1 MRLIIFILFISVSN
15 FSLLNAQDSL
25 ALHYS
30 KSLSTSRIQNDVV
43 VLASDNME
51 GRDTGSK
58 GQKLAAKYIHQQ
70 FLNAHLIN
78 PSGTKDSLEYFQN
91 FSVYKQE
98 QSGAEIKNLDKEF
111 KNYEDILISGFT
123 NYSNDSMDLVF
134 LGTAPDTSYTN
145 KDYSNKAVLFLSSNL
160 YAAAIKSNDIVIAS
174 KAKLVLF
181 CNPNQNNQYK
191 GLLNKRKAI
200 SPRGMKLKS
209 EINGKSNPFDSIS
222 SNQSFTKYKSRMNTF
237 QGAISNSVAS
247 ALLQIKPKRLK
258 QILATNQ
265 VNQSEQAN
273 RKFAFNFSLKYKE
286 VSTENVFAFLPG
298 TDKKEEVLVIS
309 AHYDHIGKKD
319 GEIFNGANDNASGT
333 ASIIEIARKF
343 QEASDN
349 GHKTKRSIVFVAFTG
364 EEKGLYGSKYFT
376 DNPPVPLSKIV
387 GNLNLDM
394 LGRYDQFHDTTD
406 YIYLLGANHLK
417 PKLKV
422 ISDSINQISTKLQLD
437 YKYDT
442 PDNFLYRASDQ
453 ASFVKHGI
461 PAIFYFN
468 GLHKDYHQASDTAEK
483 IDFQAI
489 KRVSELV
496 FLTAWELANEN

>member
-1 MRLIIFILFISVSN
+1 MRSFFFILLISVSN
-15 FSLLNAQDSL
+15 FSLLSAQDSL

-30 KSLSTSRIQNDVV
+30 KLLSTNRIQNDIVI
-43 VLASDNME
+43 LSSDNME

-58 GQKLAAKYIHQQ
+58 GQKLAAKYIYQQ
-70 FLNAHLIN
+70 FNDAHLFN
-78 PSGTKDSLEYFQN
+78 PSGTKDSSDYFQK
-91 FSVYKQE
+91 FSIYKQE
-98 QSGAEIKNLDKEF
+98 QPGAEIKTLRKEL
-111 KNYEDILISGFT
+111 KNYDDILISGFT
-123 NYSNDSMDLVF
+123 KYSNDNMELVF

-145 KDYSNKAVLFLSSNL
+145 KDYSNKAVIFLSSNL

-181 CNPNQNNQYK
+181 CNPNQNSQYQE
-191 GLLNKRKAI
+191 LLSKRKAI
-200 SPRGMKLKS
+200 SPRGMNLKS
-209 EINGKSNPFDSIS
+209 EINGRSNPFDSIS
-222 SNQSFTKYKSRMNTF
+222 SNLSFTKFKNRMLTY
-237 QGAISNSVAS
+237 QGAISNSAAS
-247 ALLQIKPKRLK
+247 SLLQIKPKRLK
-258 QILATNQ
+258 QILATQNLKP
-265 VNQSEQAN
+265 NELAI
-273 RKFAFNFSLKYKE
+273 RKFGFSFNLKYKE
-286 VSTENVFAFLPG
+286 LNTENVFAFLPG

-333 ASIIEIARKF
+333 AAIIEIARKF
-343 QEASDN
+343 KDASDH
-349 GHKTKRSIVFVAFTG
+349 GHKTKRSILFVAFTG
-364 EEKGLYGSKYFT
+364 EEKGLCGSTYFV
-376 DNPPVPLSKIV
+376 DNSPIPISKIV

-406 YIYLLGANHLK
+406 YIYLLGTNHLK

-442 PDNFLYRASDQ
+442 PDNFLYQASDQ

-483 IDFQAI
+483 IDFKAI
-489 KRVSELV
+489 KRVSQLV
-496 FLTAWELANEN
+496 FLTAWELANEK